1 MCVYISSIGTQ
12 IKITHANH
20 HKRKKLRTM
29 ESVVSSSR
37 PVCFRL
43 ASFLSVVLL
52 LHLLVVV
59 ASADQTNE
67 LKSGSTLTPPSYITS
82 PSGNFAFGFLP
93 AMNSGPPNSF
103 ILAAWFNLK
112 PENSSQQKVVWF
124 ARTGSSLGPNTG
136 SVVVAQ
142 LQSVLSISAGRL
154 SLSGGGNNVLWEN
167 ENPHG
172 MFGSLVLITDKG
184 NVQLFEGGDVLIWQS
199 YDYPTDTL
207 LPGQTLGVGPANRLL
222 SKNTD
227 TDFST
232 GRFGLIVQADGNIVL
247 YMMDYDPAVTLSEN
261 AYWAIHTEEKQTA
274 TLIFNTADD
283 NTIGLYCRI
292 ISDGNKTTNITTLLN
307 LNSTKMYNHQ
317 YVALDPDG
325 TLRLYALPK
334 NSTTSWDVVSQFPGD
349 GCNRRTGISQGM
361 CGPNTYCISNQG
373 RVDCECLS
381 DDYVPVDPRHKYMGC
396 MPNFVV
402 HSCDGRNH
410 SAEFKI
416 VELKNTLNW
425 TTEPPTYF
433 KKHPSTTEAQCRDF
447 CLNDCFCTVAFYT
460 GGNCMEMGQLI
471 GGQMTNNSNGL
482 TTLIKVRAANPPVQ
496 VTLRSKLPYIIFIP
510 LLTLAA
516 FSICIMLC
524 CHFCKKPKRSLLG
537 VRVFTYKELSK
548 ATNGFTELLGQG
560 GFGMVFKGVVHSLQP
575 PDVAVKELNHSGEFT
590 EENFLNELQS
600 IGPIHHRNLVRMI
613 GYCKEGIHRML
624 VFEFMPGGSLANF
637 IFNQPERPPWS
648 WRAEVALGIAKGLE
662 YLHYG
667 CTFPI
672 IHCDIKPDNILL
684 DHKKNPK
691 ITDFGIAKLL
701 GEQQVHR
708 TITKIMGTKGY
719 GAPEWFV
726 EGGRVDN
733 KVDVYSFGVVL
744 LEMICCRR
752 FPPDGHRIGAIV
764 PLLPWVE
771 SLLESGRMDEL
782 VAEDENRELPSG
794 LSITESVKRF
804 ARVAIWC
811 VQVDQLVRPSMHEV
825 VCMLEGTIDVAP
837 PPAPS
842 RTPDFS
848 VLFHTATGSE
858 TYPSHANTPQVLLE

>member
-1 MCVYISSIGTQ
+1 
-12 IKITHANH
+12 
-20 HKRKKLRTM
+20 M
-29 ESVVSSSR
+29 ESILSSSR

-52 LHLLVVV
+52 LHLLV
-59 ASADQTNE
+59 AAAAQTNNQ
-67 LKSGSTLTPPSYITS
+67 LKSGNTLTPHSYITS
-82 PSGNFAFGFLP
+82 PSGDFAFGFL
-93 AMNSGPPNSF
+93 AIESELSYSSQF
-103 ILAAWFNLK
+103 ILALWFNLK
-112 PENSSQQKVVWF
+112 VAESSQQKVVWF
-124 ARTGSSLGPNTG
+124 AAEESSGSAVT
-136 SVVVAQ
+136 VQQQA
-142 LQSVLSISAGRL
+142 VLSISANQL
-154 SLSGGGNNVLWEN
+154 SLSNAGNGVVWKNQ
-167 ENPHG
+167 NPNQR
-172 MFGSLVLITDKG
+172 FGSLVEITDNG
-184 NVQLFEGGDVLIWQS
+184 NVKFLGDDGKTIWES
-199 YDYPTDTL
+199 FRYPTDTL
-207 LPGQTLGVGPANRLL
+207 LPGQTLVSGKWLL

-227 TDFST
+227 KDFSA
-232 GRFGLIVQADGNIVL
+232 GRFSLHAQTDGNMVM
-247 YMMDYDPAVTLSEN
+247 YMMDVPDHTEYTN
-261 AYWAIHTEEKQTA
+261 AYWQSDTKDKGNIE
-274 TLIFNTADD
+274 LIFNTTGD
-283 NTIGLYCRI
+283 TSLLYCMSSN
-292 ISDGNKTTNITTLLN
+292 ISQEPLLK
-307 LNSTKMYNHQ
+307 LNSTKSYDHQ

-325 TLRLYALPK
+325 TLRLYALQK
-334 NSTTSWDVVSQFPGD
+334 NTTSSWDVADQFPRD
-349 GCNRRTGISQGM
+349 GCSRRTTIGRQGM
-361 CGPNTYCISNQG
+361 CGPNAYCVSNKG
-373 RVDCECLS
+373 WLDCECLS
-381 DDYVPVDPRHKYMGC
+381 GYVFVDPRHKYMGC

-402 HSCDGRNH
+402 HRCDGRNH

-425 TTEPPTYF
+425 TIVPPTYY
-433 KKHPSTTEAQCRDF
+433 KKYPSTTEAQCHDF
-447 CLNDCFCTVAFYT
+447 CLNDCFCTAALFDGST
-460 GGNCMEMGQLI
+460 CTEMAQLI
-471 GGQMTNNSNGL
+471 GGQKTYDNTGFGL
-482 TTLIKVRAANPPVQ
+482 TALIKVRAANPYVP
-496 VTLRSKLPYIIFIP
+496 VTLRSKLPYIIFTP
-510 LLTLAA
+510 LLTLAT

-600 IGPIHHRNLVRMI
+600 IGPIHHRNLVRRI

-837 PPAPS
+837 PTS
-842 RTPDFS
+842 SFKDS
-848 VLFHTATGSE
+848 
-858 TYPSHANTPQVLLE
+858 